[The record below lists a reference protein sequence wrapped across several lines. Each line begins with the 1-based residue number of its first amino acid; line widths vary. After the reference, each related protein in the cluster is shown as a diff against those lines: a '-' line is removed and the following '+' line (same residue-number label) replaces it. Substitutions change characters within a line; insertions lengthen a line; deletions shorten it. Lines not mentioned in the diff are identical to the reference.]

1 MRVKAVT
8 LALTE
13 KHIEY
18 MLIHMKTT
26 LVIDDGVMR
35 RLKEEAVRRRTTISD
50 LVEAALRALL
60 DRRPGEGDS
69 PPPLPAFDL
78 GRAQVDVSD
87 REALYQAMEGR

>member
-1 MRVKAVT
+1 
-8 LALTE
+8 
-13 KHIEY
+13 

-35 RLKEEAVRRRTTISD
+35 RLKEEAARRRTTISN

-60 DRRPGEGDS
+60 DRQPDGGEFM
-69 PPPLPAFDL
+69 PPLPAFDL
-78 GRAQVDVSD
+78 GRAQVDISD